1 MTAISID
8 RLHKSYGDLRA
19 VDGVSF
25 EVSPGEIFGM
35 VGPNGAGKTTTIEC
49 LEGLRRPDD
58 GRLSVLGLD
67 PQRHGY
73 ELRERIGVQ
82 LQESAL
88 PDRLKVREVMD
99 LFAAFYRR
107 SVDSGALLD
116 QLGLSEKSGAAFGR
130 LSGGQKQRL
139 FIALALVNDPEL
151 VFLDELTTGLDPHAR
166 RAMWNLVKGIRDR
179 GKTVFLTTHYMEEA
193 EQLCDRVL
201 IIDRGRIVALDTPA
215 NLVANLR
222 AETRIIFTADPGYDA
237 APLRAVPG
245 VTSVDASGGKV
256 TVTGRGDRLVILVVN
271 ALDAQG
277 ARFRDLRTEQP
288 SLDDVFMAMTRDE
301 MGEPAPPPSTG
312 AGSPGGAR

>member
-49 LEGLRRPDD
+49 LEGLRRPDE

-67 PQRHGY
+67 PQRQGY

-88 PDRLKVREVMD
+88 PDRLKVREVMG

-107 SVDSGALLD
+107 PVDSGALLD

-139 FIALALVNDPEL
+139 FIALALINDPEI
-151 VFLDELTTGLDPHAR
+151 VFLDELTTGLDPQAR
-166 RAMWNLVKGIRDR
+166 RAMRELVKGVRDR

-193 EQLCDRVL
+193 EHLCDRVA
-201 IIDRGRIVALDTPA
+201 IIDHGKIVALDTPR
-215 NLVANLR
+215 NLVASLEAENRIVFSLDAPVDDAPFR
-222 AETRIIFTADPGYDA
+222 AIKGVTRVEQSGGRVIIF
-237 APLRAVPG
+237 
-245 VTSVDASGGKV
+245 
-256 TVTGRGDRLVILVVN
+256 GRGDGLLVRVVM
-271 ALDAQG
+271 ALDSAKI
-277 ARFRDLRTEQP
+277 RFRDLRTEQP
-288 SLDDVFMAMTRDE
+288 SLEDVFLALTGKEMRD
-301 MGEPAPPPSTG
+301 
-312 AGSPGGAR
+312 